1 MEVDDNFQNTT
12 NNPISAELETATYDS
27 QNGVNTENNIIDI
40 DFNIFT
46 SNRLLEL
53 CKSSWV
59 PSANAKSNIQLYLRG
74 CKWSPD
80 GTCCLTVVNNDGV
93 HVIEL
98 PRDLY
103 EDNVSIDRPI
113 DILDSVIHVKE
124 SGLVYDF
131 CWYPGMNS
139 SLPETCCWLTTLQ
152 NSPIQMWDAFDGSL
166 RCSYRGFNQV
176 DELETALSL
185 SFTLDGSKIIAGY
198 KKCLKTFDVSRP
210 GRDYSNHKITQSA
223 SCLVTEDNL
232 LAVGSWNTSI
242 SLYSIKDMGTYKS
255 IGKMHGHCGGVTHMK
270 FAQDGLKLV
279 SGGRIDNNIYVWDM
293 RNYRK
298 PLNILSRVVTTNQRI
313 YFDISPCG
321 RYLVSGGTDGVVRVW
336 DSNSIDWINALSF
349 DNMNN
354 PNSVTYIFPLH
365 EDCCNSVAIHPFKK
379 ILATGSG
386 QLHLKDPINS
396 LENNVDNCKNNEPI
410 NRENNTTKYSK
421 HCENDLVF

>member
-198 KKCLKTFDVSRP
+198 KKCLKTFDVSR
-210 GRDYSNHKITQSA
+210 
-223 SCLVTEDNL
+223 
-232 LAVGSWNTSI
+232 
-242 SLYSIKDMGTYKS
+242 
-255 IGKMHGHCGGVTHMK
+255 
-270 FAQDGLKLV
+270 
-279 SGGRIDNNIYVWDM
+279 
-293 RNYRK
+293 
-298 PLNILSRVVTTNQRI
+298 
-313 YFDISPCG
+313 
-321 RYLVSGGTDGVVRVW
+321 
-336 DSNSIDWINALSF
+336 
-349 DNMNN
+349 
-354 PNSVTYIFPLH
+354 
-365 EDCCNSVAIHPFKK
+365 
-379 ILATGSG
+379 
-386 QLHLKDPINS
+386 
-396 LENNVDNCKNNEPI
+396 
-410 NRENNTTKYSK
+410 
-421 HCENDLVF
+421 